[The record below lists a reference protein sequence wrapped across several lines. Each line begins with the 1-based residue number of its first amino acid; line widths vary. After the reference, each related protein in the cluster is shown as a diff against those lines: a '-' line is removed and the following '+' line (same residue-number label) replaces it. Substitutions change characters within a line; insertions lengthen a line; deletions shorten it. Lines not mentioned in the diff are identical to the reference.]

1 MADVQYYAKN
11 YKEPAFSVV
20 PDVMFPVCNG
30 EKGILEFDATRPV
43 KSSKLVSFES
53 GIMSNQVPA
62 EAVAVLTLTEEE
74 TSKVKEVVEAVGGTC
89 EKQADGS
96 VKVYVHGI
104 PAHAAFPEGSE
115 SAEVKMAGLLKK
127 SGVLDEDA
135 ANLMDAICE
144 MFGDYYGAGLNIPF
158 EDEGSGKLTHVGGMC
173 KLENGVFWQDVNIRY
188 NVTAVYEVLMEN
200 ITKTLKAHGF
210 ELTEAHDSA
219 PCFTDPKSKEVQ
231 ALMEVCNRN
240 LGMELE
246 PYVMGGGTYSRKLKH
261 AVGFGPGI
269 PGKAKRF
276 GTERGGAH
284 QADEYIEI
292 EHLKKAFVIYVEA
305 IQKLDEVVD

>member
-1 MADVQYYAKN
+1 
-11 YKEPAFSVV
+11 
-20 PDVMFPVCNG
+20 
-30 EKGILEFDATRPV
+30 
-43 KSSKLVSFES
+43 
-53 GIMSNQVPA
+53 
-62 EAVAVLTLTEEE
+62 
-74 TSKVKEVVEAVGGTC
+74 
-89 EKQADGS
+89 
-96 VKVYVHGI
+96 
-104 PAHAAFPEGSE
+104 
-115 SAEVKMAGLLKK
+115 
-127 SGVLDEDA
+127 
-135 ANLMDAICE
+135 
-144 MFGDYYGAGLNIPF
+144 
-158 EDEGSGKLTHVGGMC
+158 
-173 KLENGVFWQDVNIRY
+173 
-188 NVTAVYEVLMEN
+188 MEN

-210 ELTEAHDSA
+210 ELPEAHDSA

>member
-1 MADVQYYAKN
+1 
-11 YKEPAFSVV
+11 
-20 PDVMFPVCNG
+20 
-30 EKGILEFDATRPV
+30 
-43 KSSKLVSFES
+43 
-53 GIMSNQVPA
+53 
-62 EAVAVLTLTEEE
+62 
-74 TSKVKEVVEAVGGTC
+74 
-89 EKQADGS
+89 
-96 VKVYVHGI
+96 
-104 PAHAAFPEGSE
+104 
-115 SAEVKMAGLLKK
+115 MAGLLKK

-292 EHLKKAFVIYVEA
+292 EHLKKAFEIYVEA
-305 IQKLDEVVD
+305 IKKLDEVVD

>member
-62 EAVAVLTLTEEE
+62 EAVAVLTLTGEE
-74 TSKVKEVVEAVGGTC
+74 TANVKEVVEAAGGTC
-89 EKQADGS
+89 ENQADGS

-173 KLENGVFWQDVNIRY
+173 KLENGVFWQDV
-188 NVTAVYEVLMEN
+188 V
-200 ITKTLKAHGF
+200 
-210 ELTEAHDSA
+210 
-219 PCFTDPKSKEVQ
+219 
-231 ALMEVCNRN
+231 
-240 LGMELE
+240 
-246 PYVMGGGTYSRKLKH
+246 
-261 AVGFGPGI
+261 
-269 PGKAKRF
+269 
-276 GTERGGAH
+276 
-284 QADEYIEI
+284 
-292 EHLKKAFVIYVEA
+292 
-305 IQKLDEVVD
+305 